1 MSSDLTIA
9 FTCVGRRVQLV
20 RHFRRAC
27 LDAGIACTIIGLDCE
42 PARASAAYY
51 CDQVIAVPP
60 GNHAGFPQVIL
71 QVVSECGVGLLIPL
85 ADTDLHPLAEIRQD
99 VAELQCLP
107 ACCGP
112 KTIQITRDKLSTYH
126 WLRGLGLGTPH
137 TQTLAEALQA
147 RPRLPAFV
155 KPRHGSAGK
164 NTLLLDS
171 WQLQDWMLAR
181 ADTFVVQEMLD
192 GQEFTVDAFIDPARR
207 VHSVIPRIRLEVR
220 GGEVVKSLIR
230 MDPEII
236 RQATHVAANLPDAFG
251 VINIQGFL
259 RPSGQISWTEVNARF
274 GGGSPLSIEA
284 GARFHQWLVELALGR
299 QPDYAVSIADGMT
312 MLRFDDAVYLDGT
325 SAARIGLDMQGP
337 VSRIHPAAV
346 PPRDLTGG
354 AGAAGA

>member
-1 MSSDLTIA
+1 
-9 FTCVGRRVQLV
+9 VQLV

-27 LDAGIACTIIGLDCE
+27 LDAGIACTIIGLDSE

-51 CDQVIAVPP
+51 CDQVVAVPP
-60 GNHAGFPQVIL
+60 GNHADFPQAIRR
-71 QVVSECGVGLLIPL
+71 VVSECGVGLLIPL
-85 ADTDLHPLAEIRQD
+85 ADTDLRPLAAIRQD
-99 VAELQCLP
+99 VSDLKCLP

-126 WLRGLGLGTPH
+126 WLRDLDLGTPH
-137 TQTLAEALQA
+137 TQTLAEALRA
-147 RPRLPAFV
+147 RPQLPVFV

-181 ADTFVVQEMLD
+181 ADSFVVQEMLD

-207 VHSVIPRIRLEVR
+207 VHSVIPRMRLEVR
-220 GGEVVKSLIR
+220 GGEVVKSLVR
-230 MDPEII
+230 MDAEII
-236 RQATHVAANLPDAFG
+236 GQATRVAANLPDAFG

-299 QPDYAVSIADGMT
+299 QPDYAVSVADGMT
-312 MLRFDDAVYLDGT
+312 MLRFDAAVYLASDGQP
-325 SAARIGLDMQGP
+325 RIGLDMQGP
-337 VSRIHPAAV
+337 VGQIRPTAV
-346 PPRDLTGG
+346 SPCDLTGG
-354 AGAAGA
+354 ANS